1 MTISRYFKHLAVAA
15 AFAGA
20 ALAGPNAH
28 ADGTRLVLAKISS
41 NAVKQLPRLN
51 AMAEALS
58 VALKPHGVSAVEVRV
73 VADIAAAERAMRA
86 GEIDML
92 SETVFGALE
101 LERAGAGEIALAEW
115 KSGKKQYHTV
125 FFARKDAAPGLNGLR
140 GNIVAFQDEGSTSGH
155 HLPAYTL
162 VENGFSLV
170 ADGTPGE
177 KDAVRYM
184 FAGEDEINVVVAVA
198 RGQASA
204 GTLSNLDW
212 QDENGVPPALRD
224 KLTIIHETKPILRS
238 VTVLRKD
245 MDPVVRGHL
254 VKTLEAMGDD
264 PAAQGTLKKYFKV
277 KKFERI
283 GPEEEAL
290 LSGARS
296 MVRAQS

>member
-1 MTISRYFKHLAVAA
+1 MNVSRYFKHLAVATVLA
-15 AFAGA
+15 SVS
-20 ALAGPNAH
+20 LAGTNAY
-28 ADGTRLVLAKISS
+28 ADGTRLVLAKIST
-41 NAVKQLPRLN
+41 NAAKQLPRLN

-73 VADIAAAERAMRA
+73 VADVATAERAMRA

-125 FFARKDAAPGLNGLR
+125 FFARKDATPGLDGLR

-198 RGQASA
+198 RGQAYA
-204 GTLSNLDW
+204 GTLSNLNW
-212 QDENGVPPALRD
+212 QDDGTVPPALRD
-224 KLTIIHETKPILRS
+224 KLMIIHETKPVLRS
-238 VTVLRKD
+238 VTVLRKG
-245 MDPVVRGHL
+245 MDPALRGHL
-254 VKTLEAMGDD
+254 MDTLEAMGDD
-264 PAAQGTLKKYFKV
+264 PAAEGTLKKYFKI

-283 GPEEEAL
+283 GPGEKAI
-290 LSGARS
+290 LSGAKS